1 MLNVGVI
8 GYGVRV
14 DMLMDNLLGLERE
27 VRVKAVADLDPER
40 VKALMTKS
48 VPDQVRYDLELDK
61 IDAKLRACKMDPEA
75 IAFYRSAEEMLDKE
89 QLDGVIV
96 GTKCNTHA
104 AIAKLVQIGRAHV

>member
-61 IDAKLRACKMDPEA
+61 IDAKLLSTGARRRCWT
-75 IAFYRSAEEMLDKE
+75 RSSWTA
-89 QLDGVIV
+89 
-96 GTKCNTHA
+96 
-104 AIAKLVQIGRAHV
+104 